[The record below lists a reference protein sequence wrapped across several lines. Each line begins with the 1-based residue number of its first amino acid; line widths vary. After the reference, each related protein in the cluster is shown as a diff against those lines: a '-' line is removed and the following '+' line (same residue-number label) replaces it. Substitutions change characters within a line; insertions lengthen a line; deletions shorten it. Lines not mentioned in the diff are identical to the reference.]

1 MLHSQHTKT
10 MSNSLDIVVNFIIE
24 KFTNTNTKK
33 SHGSR
38 GSGKIRDLP
47 CSCCRTYSSP
57 TWRPGP
63 VGSGTLCNTCGLH
76 YKKRDDRPRMIDLVL
91 VNNRVTWMKRN
102 KSSLQWE
109 TMYMA
114 NEDDPRIM
122 SWKESE
128 IDKINYSKSKKR
140 KYISF

>member
-1 MLHSQHTKT
+1 
-10 MSNSLDIVVNFIIE
+10 
-24 KFTNTNTKK
+24 
-33 SHGSR
+33 
-38 GSGKIRDLP
+38 
-47 CSCCRTYSSP
+47 
-57 TWRPGP
+57 
-63 VGSGTLCNTCGLH
+63 
-76 YKKRDDRPRMIDLVL
+76 MIDLVL

-109 TMYMA
+109 AMYMA

-140 KYISF
+140 KFISF